1 MYSVNSIAAKFP
13 VLNVTKTCKLTTCVV
28 IEKDKSWARQ
38 YQQVSGGLVRIIFNN
53 LFRSILNRC
62 DMYFYFKGK
71 QQKETMIL
79 KVIFSLIDLNT
90 NHTILWWSAW
100 EVMMPDDWFTV
111 VLFSSNVRRFGLRHK
126 SQEMAQ

>member
-1 MYSVNSIAAKFP
+1 
-13 VLNVTKTCKLTTCVV
+13 
-28 IEKDKSWARQ
+28 
-38 YQQVSGGLVRIIFNN
+38 
-53 LFRSILNRC
+53 
-62 DMYFYFKGK
+62 MYFYFKGK